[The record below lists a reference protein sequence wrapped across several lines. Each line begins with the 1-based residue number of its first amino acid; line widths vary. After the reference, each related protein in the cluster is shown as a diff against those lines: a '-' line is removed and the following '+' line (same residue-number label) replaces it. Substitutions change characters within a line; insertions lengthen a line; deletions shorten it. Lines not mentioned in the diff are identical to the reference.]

1 MIFENNLKIYSK
13 ILYSTN
19 NFVSLLY
26 IISKYNYLI
35 HSLNQVTIIFGKDM
49 PKNCLCPS
57 ILILSLSWPHFEQR
71 IFPWNRK
78 CGIWDTQCSSFIHEM
93 CIKYQGWMYRKIMSF
108 EKFVYLHEYVNVDT
122 ISVLLL
128 LTFFPTSLHIKAM
141 QKICLDEIYIMKHL
155 IRYCKM

>member
-1 MIFENNLKIYSK
+1 MYKCEIKIK
-13 ILYSTN
+13 IPLRWILTL

-93 CIKYQGWMYRKIMSF
+93 CIKYQGWMYRKN
-108 EKFVYLHEYVNVDT
+108 YVVRKVC
-122 ISVLLL
+122 ISTWVRQCRHN
-128 LTFFPTSLHIKAM
+128 FR
-141 QKICLDEIYIMKHL
+141 YIIVNILSYVSSHQSNA
-155 IRYCKM
+155 